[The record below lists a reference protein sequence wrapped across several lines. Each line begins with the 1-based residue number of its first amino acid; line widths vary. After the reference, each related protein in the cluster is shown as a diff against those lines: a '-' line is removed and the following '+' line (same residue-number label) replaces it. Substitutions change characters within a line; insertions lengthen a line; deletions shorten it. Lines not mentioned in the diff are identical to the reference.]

1 MQTAPKR
8 TVRHS
13 KRYLARR
20 RRRML
25 GIALALLALAAALL
39 IILQPRG
46 GKPDTADESPL
57 PTSASATQT
66 PAPES
71 APSPSPTLPAQKFLP
86 VINSG
91 STDKKQIAI
100 TVDDLN
106 EVSNLN
112 QIMDIARANGA
123 KLTLFPIGYVIQ
135 SKPALNAALRN
146 AHSWGFE
153 IENHTWTHSDLFNMT
168 DERMAQEVWY
178 QQMAVNEA
186 LGVEYDPHF
195 IRMHGGLGETCGR
208 SHQYLI
214 QLGTYKG
221 VVNWSWSGS
230 GSSIEEIESH
240 TRNGS
245 ILLFH
250 AKDSDLQKLQAFIPW
265 AVSQGYELV
274 TLNEMFGYEPNAT
287 RPLTYDPASKEP
299 PAPLPYEYTDYVL
312 LGKKPNI
319 RLYAVKLLQE
329 KLAELG
335 YFSADVVCDGDYG
348 SITKTAVKLFQ
359 LAGGLK
365 ADGLAGTETQTLLFS
380 DSAPRNPYAAV
391 TPAPKK

>member
-39 IILQPRG
+39 ITLLPRG

-57 PTSASATQT
+57 PASASAAQT

-71 APSPSPTLPAQKFLP
+71 APSPSPTPLAQKFLP

-91 STDKKQIAI
+91 GTDKKQIAI

-123 KLTLFPIGYVIQ
+123 KLTLFPIGNVIQ
-135 SKPALNAALRN
+135 SKPALKAALRN

-221 VVNWSWSGS
+221 VVNWSW
-230 GSSIEEIESH
+230 
-240 TRNGS
+240 
-245 ILLFH
+245 
-250 AKDSDLQKLQAFIPW
+250 
-265 AVSQGYELV
+265 
-274 TLNEMFGYEPNAT
+274 
-287 RPLTYDPASKEP
+287 
-299 PAPLPYEYTDYVL
+299 
-312 LGKKPNI
+312 
-319 RLYAVKLLQE
+319 
-329 KLAELG
+329 
-335 YFSADVVCDGDYG
+335 
-348 SITKTAVKLFQ
+348 
-359 LAGGLK
+359 
-365 ADGLAGTETQTLLFS
+365 
-380 DSAPRNPYAAV
+380 
-391 TPAPKK
+391 